1 MTLRLA
7 VLFLRSRQSG
17 LALLIILA
25 AAFATWIG
33 FAQTDRA
40 GLTRYLAVF
49 APVVPA
55 VVLALSA
62 QEPFGVAERTASR
75 SVPLLRAGHL
85 GGLLLWIGL
94 LLVLSGATEPL
105 PGTIGI
111 LLRDAAAYAGI
122 ALLGARFLGPAA
134 AWLPAVAY
142 AVAVCIGLLR
152 DVPAS
157 AWWMWPACNAGDG
170 PALGSAAALL
180 VTGLALI
187 AWLGPQ
193 EHSGA
198 TAS

>member
-7 VLFLRSRQSG
+7 ILFLRSRQSG

-25 AAFATWIG
+25 ASLATWIG

-49 APVVPA
+49 APVLPA
-55 VVLALSA
+55 VVLAMSA
-62 QEPFGVAERTASR
+62 QAPFGEAERTASR

-85 GGLLLWIGL
+85 GGLLLWTGL

-105 PGTIGI
+105 PGTLGI

-122 ALLGARFLGPAA
+122 ALLGAHFLDPAA
-134 AWLPAVAY
+134 SWLPAVTS

-152 DVPAS
+152 NVPAS
-157 AWWMWPACNAGDG
+157 TWWMWPARHAADG
-170 PALGSAAALL
+170 PALGVAAALL
-180 VTGLALI
+180 LAGFALV
-187 AWLGPQ
+187 AWLGPH
-193 EHSGA
+193 EHRGA
-198 TAS
+198 TRS